1 MTFSERIGGAL
12 VRPRALLS
20 DGAAARHG
28 VSDVAVLLAL
38 RVVAGET
45 PLLAR
50 GVLGVP
56 VLGPAA
62 LLRGVVQA
70 VQSILPD
77 LLGILLG
84 GMLLGLLAGKRGAG
98 RGREQEMAAYAWLPY
113 LAVTLAKALL
123 DTALQRLPSRAEELA
138 TTALALGW
146 SALVWGIA
154 LVEARREAAPAA
166 GGAS

>member
-1 MTFSERIGGAL
+1 LTFSERIGGAL

-38 RVVAGET
+38 RVV
-45 PLLAR
+45 
-50 GVLGVP
+50 
-56 VLGPAA
+56 GPAA